1 MGLKHEWGDREH
13 NGYLSLSKLP
23 KSFFRGCSNDDEKMR
38 DGEGGVQ
45 GKPAE
50 PGATGVPF

>member
-50 PGATGVPF
+50 PEATGVPF